1 MVNTWNSL
9 WQYGMNT
16 LSRPRIVLFRIKLD
30 ILLTVTS
37 NYTAFPV
44 LLLITSQGRPI
55 VCVQCACQV
64 K

>member
-1 MVNTWNSL
+1 
-9 WQYGMNT
+9 
-16 LSRPRIVLFRIKLD
+16 VLFRIKLD